1 MISLRRHTIWGWI
14 IVGILITSQNIFP
27 NDVFS
32 KESFLLSSYLDS
44 PTKQSDQGMD
54 LFFKAKE
61 HIFKR
66 QWDKARQGFESYL
79 KDYPKGRMRDEGL
92 YWLASS
98 LNMLSKGEK
107 TKEKIVSLKEAAI
120 TRINE
125 LIDNH
130 PKSLWRDDGM
140 ALRIE
145 IASQLLLMGQDKYT
159 PIIDEAVRTQKKDAR
174 QLRILALNS
183 LTSLDGDYVRPLLQ
197 NILKT
202 DTDREIR
209 KLCVQLLGQHFPDTA
224 LKLLQELA
232 SEDQDKEIRNE
243 AQSWIE
249 RIHQSRIPVYMKYN
263 IFGSRLLDD
272 SLNDKFLE
280 GEFRIIPLET
290 KGIIKTKD
298 IPDLISP
305 IFNHTLSTLLSSA
318 DGQIPYPGF
327 YFEDR
332 LLTTINR
339 AGDYHLWIKPDDL
352 KVDNDQISG
361 IVEFRHLQTNIK
373 TDVPFQLNKGEAKLL
388 TTRSGNMLSL
398 MVIQFRD
405 ETFEE
410 GQMDLLEKVINQKI
424 SKAREASRIESGV
437 PDYGPLEA
445 QAVFRINSGLDIQT
459 DRKYFDVDE
468 FDRNLIRFGRSRA
481 RLPEKTTP
489 SDKTVIDAGRRWS
502 LIGDIFWI
510 KSQNRLIGFGALV
523 IDPDREVKAQGLIS
537 MPLDDPAAY
546 KLLQGKT
553 WSEKTIIEERDER
566 NTRYFYPCK
575 INMGHGWEVLTTRHS
590 MPSTTSGGVSDY
602 SLSQAALN
610 KEGREWI
617 LIGQIMH
624 LQKEKTFIARQ
635 AALINSDGEIVYGT
649 EIEVPIENPSGAK
662 VIKKQP

>member
-32 KESFLLSSYLDS
+32 KESSLLSSYLDP
-44 PTKQSDQGMD
+44 PTKQSDQEMD
-54 LFFKAKE
+54 RFFKAKE

-79 KDYPKGRMRDEGL
+79 KDYPKGRLRDEGL
-92 YWLASS
+92 YWLANS
-98 LNMLSKGEK
+98 LNMLSKDEK
-107 TKEKIVSLKEAAI
+107 TKEKIIDLKEEAI
-120 TRINE
+120 ARLNE
-125 LIDNH
+125 LIDKH

-145 IASQLLLMGQDKYT
+145 IASQLVLMGQDKYT
-159 PIIDEAVRTQKKDAR
+159 SIIEEVVRTEKKDTR
-174 QLRILALNS
+174 QLRMLALNS
-183 LTSLDGDYVRPLLQ
+183 LIELDDEYVRPLLE

-202 DTDREIR
+202 DKDPEIR
-209 KLCVQLLGQHFPDTA
+209 KRCVQLLGQHFPDTA
-224 LKLLQELA
+224 LELLQKLA
-232 SEDQDKEIRNE
+232 ASDQDKEIQKE
-243 AQSWIE
+243 ARSWID

-263 IFGSRLLDD
+263 LYSSRLLDD
-272 SLNDKFLE
+272 SLNDEFPA
-280 GEFRIIPLET
+280 GEFRTIPLKT
-290 KGIIKTKD
+290 KGTIKSED
-298 IPDLISP
+298 IPNHVKP
-305 IFNHTLSTLLSSA
+305 IFNHKLSVLLSSA
-318 DGQIPYPGF
+318 SGMIPYPGF
-327 YFEDR
+327 YFEGR
-332 LLTTINR
+332 LLTITHR
-339 AGDYHLWIKPDDL
+339 AGDYQLWIKPDKL
-352 KVDNDQISG
+352 KIDTNQISG
-361 IVEFRHLQTNIK
+361 IVEFQHRQTNKK
-373 TDVPFQLNKGEAKLL
+373 TDIPFRLNKGEAKLL

-445 QAVFRINSGLDIQT
+445 QAVFQINSGLDIQT

-468 FDRNLIRFGRSRA
+468 FNRNLIRFGRSRA
-481 RLPEKTTP
+481 RLSEKTTP

-566 NTRYFYPCK
+566 NTRYFYPCQ

-617 LIGQIMH
+617 LIGHIMH